1 MFLKVLEGDEELASR
16 GRKVVRG
23 TSRDHIFVF
32 FADHGAPGLVAFPRS
47 ELTARE
53 LNQVLVRMSK
63 RSGYSKMAIY
73 IEACESGSMFQGLLP
88 SNINI
93 FATTAANDAESSY
106 ACYWDD
112 ERGTYLGD
120 LYSVSWMEDSDLHR
134 SLSTETL
141 TQQFNKVRR
150 ETNTSHVME
159 YGDLS
164 IGRLPLSQFQGSK
177 IRNENET
184 DLIHGLMGDS
194 SGINNLEI
202 NLETNPE
209 GENLEKKRINQEK
222 KNLERRMKDAIPS
235 HDVALVSLKRR
246 AQLAQDPGKREK
258 LIREYNHMSEG
269 RRFLKDAMV
278 DLASSLVG
286 HVDTIMAPSMSSLIS
301 SKKPLTRHDCYDNA
315 RRAFD
320 SHCFD
325 LSTHPYALRFL
336 YILVNVCESAHESE
350 GSLIGETITR
360 HCTRH
365 TKGHPFTRIH

>member
-16 GRKVVRG
+16 GRKVIRG
-23 TSRDHIFVF
+23 SSKDHIFVF

-53 LNQVLVRMSK
+53 LNKALVRMSK
-63 RSGYSKMAIY
+63 GNRYSKMAIY
-73 IEACESGSMFQGLLP
+73 IEACESGSMFEGLLP
-88 SNINI
+88 SNIDI

-120 LYSVSWMEDSDLHR
+120 LYSVSWMEDSDLHK

-141 TQQFNKVRR
+141 AQQFIKVRR

-164 IGRLPLSQFQGSK
+164 IATLPLSQFQGSK

-184 DLIHGLMGDS
+184 DFIHGSIQHL
-194 SGINNLEI
+194 SGNNNLEEGEI
-202 NLETNPE
+202 NLEE
-209 GENLEKKRINQEK
+209 MKINLEKM
-222 KNLERRMKDAIPS
+222 NLEKRMKDAIPS
-235 HDVALVSLKRR
+235 HDVPLVSLKRR
-246 AQLAQDPGKREK
+246 AQLAQDPMKRER
-258 LIREYNHMSEG
+258 LIREYNYMSEG
-269 RRFLKDAMV
+269 RRFLKNSMI

-286 HVDTIMAPSMSSLIS
+286 HVDTITGPSMLGDSLVS
-301 SKKPLTRHDCYDNA
+301 SKKRLTKHECYDKL
-315 RRAFD
+315 RRTFD

-336 YILVNVCESAHESE
+336 YILVNVCESSHETE
-350 GSLIGETITR
+350 ESLIQETILH